1 MATHSSILAGKSHG
15 QRRLV
20 GYSPWVHKGLDT
32 TERLSTRAQAMK
44 TDAHRVPGPM
54 LDPKDTSM
62 PKTCPERA
70 HRMRGAGEHICN

>member
-15 QRRLV
+15 QRSLV

-44 TDAHRVPGPM
+44 TDTHRVSGPM
-54 LDPKDTSM
+54 LDPKDMSM

-70 HRMRGAGEHICN
+70 HRMRGAGEHVRN